1 MHVYRVHEENVEAL
15 LACALPYHSTLR
27 FVRLVQAM
35 RLQSTWAFMAPM
47 QRSGAPMPR
56 RCARLQACARGALL
70 LRRSS
75 LA

>member
-1 MHVYRVHEENVEAL
+1 MYRVHEQHVEAL
-15 LACALPYHSTLR
+15 LACALPYHSTLH

-35 RLQSTWAFMAPM
+35 RLQGIWAFMAPM

-56 RCARLQACARGALL
+56 RCAHLLTHAWGPLL
-70 LRRSS
+70 LRKLS

>member
-1 MHVYRVHEENVEAL
+1 MYRVHEQHVEAL
-15 LACALPYHSTLR
+15 LACALPYHSTLH

-35 RLQSTWAFMAPM
+35 RLQGIWAFMAPM

-56 RCARLQACARGALL
+56 RCAHLLTHAWGPLL
-70 LRRSS
+70 LRRLS